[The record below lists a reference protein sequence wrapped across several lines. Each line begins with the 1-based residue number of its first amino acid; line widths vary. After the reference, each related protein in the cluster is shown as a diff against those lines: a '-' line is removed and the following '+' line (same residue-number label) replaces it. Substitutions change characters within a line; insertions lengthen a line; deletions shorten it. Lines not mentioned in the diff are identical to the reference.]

1 MTMPLPQLQG
11 ASRMLLSN
19 VRIALRVLRT
29 HRLRSALTMLGIVIG
44 VAAIV
49 AMNAIGTG
57 ASELIAAQIRS
68 LGANLISINPGSA
81 LMTSVR
87 LGNGEQQQRAPRLP
101 TGGQASDIQSPRLSE
116 DDALAIELEIPGIVV
131 ASPLLYAR
139 AHFTVGASNW
149 AGNIRGV
156 TARYFTAR
164 EWGVTRGR
172 EMTLDDNSRAAKVM
186 LIGTTMREKLF
197 GEVDPVGATVR
208 IRGVPFTV
216 VGLLDRKGQNVWGDD
231 QDDVALV
238 PLTTARRQF
247 VGVSRASPRLV
258 HNISVKFAE
267 GLSAEETM
275 AAIRDLLRQRHR
287 LQPGQEQTFLVSNLA
302 EAADVQATAT
312 RTLSLLLAAVASV
325 SLVVGG
331 IGIMNIMLVTV
342 TERTREIGL
351 RLAVGAREWDMLLQF
366 LTEATTLA
374 LLGGILG
381 VLVGIAL
388 SVFIAELAGWPAVI
402 NISNVLLAMAFAGAV
417 GCFFGFY
424 PARKAARMDPIDALR
439 YE

>member
-1 MTMPLPQLQG
+1 
-11 ASRMLLSN
+11 
-19 VRIALRVLRT
+19 
-29 HRLRSALTMLGIVIG
+29 
-44 VAAIV
+44 
-49 AMNAIGTG
+49 
-57 ASELIAAQIRS
+57 
-68 LGANLISINPGSA
+68 
-81 LMTSVR
+81 
-87 LGNGEQQQRAPRLP
+87 
-101 TGGQASDIQSPRLSE
+101 
-116 DDALAIELEIPGIVV
+116 
-131 ASPLLYAR
+131 
-139 AHFTVGASNW
+139 
-149 AGNIRGV
+149 
-156 TARYFTAR
+156 
-164 EWGVTRGR
+164 
-172 EMTLDDNSRAAKVM
+172 M

-197 GEVDPVGATVR
+197 GEADPVDATVR

-216 VGLLDRKGQNVWGDD
+216 VGLLEHKGQNVWGDD
-231 QDDVALV
+231 QDDVALI
-238 PLTTARRQF
+238 PLTTSRRHF

-258 HNISVKFAE
+258 HNITVKFAE
-267 GLSAEETM
+267 GISAEATM
-275 AAIRDLLRQRHR
+275 SAIRDLLRQRHR
-287 LQPGQEQTFLVSNLA
+287 LQPGQEETFLVSNLA
-302 EAADVQATAT
+302 EAANVHATAT

-325 SLVVGG
+325 SLLVGG

-388 SVFIAELAGWPAVI
+388 SVLVAQVGGWPVVV
-402 NISNVLLAMAFAGAV
+402 NIANVLLAMAFAAAV

>member
-1 MTMPLPQLQG
+1 
-11 ASRMLLSN
+11 MLLSN

-44 VAAIV
+44 VAAVV
-49 AMNAIGTG
+49 AMNAIGSG
-57 ASELIAAQIRS
+57 ASELIAARIRS

-87 LGNGEQQQRAPRLP
+87 LSKGAPHLP
-101 TGGQASDIQSPRLSE
+101 AVGQVRTVGQASDIQSPRLSE
-116 DDALAIELEIPGIVV
+116 DDALAIELEIPGVVVV
-131 ASPLLYAR
+131 APLLFAR
-139 AHFTVGASNW
+139 AQFTVGASNW
-149 AGNIRGV
+149 AGSIRGV
-156 TARYFTAR
+156 TASYFTAR
-164 EWGVTRGR
+164 EWSVTGGR
-172 EMTLDDNSRAAKVM
+172 EMTPDDNSRAAKIM

-197 GEVDPVGATVR
+197 GEADPVGATVR

-216 VGLLDRKGQNVWGDD
+216 VGVLDHKGQDVWGDD

-267 GLSAEETM
+267 GISAEETM
-275 AAIRDLLRQRHR
+275 AAIGDLLRQRHR
-287 LQPGQEQTFLVSNLA
+287 LQPGQEETFLVRNLA
-302 EAADVQATAT
+302 EAADVEATAT

-351 RLAVGAREWDMLLQF
+351 RLAVGARERELLLQF

-374 LLGGILG
+374 LLGGIVG
-381 VLVGIAL
+381 VLVGIAF
-388 SVFIAELAGWPAVI
+388 SVFIAELGGWPAVI

>member
-1 MTMPLPQLQG
+1 
-11 ASRMLLSN
+11 
-19 VRIALRVLRT
+19 
-29 HRLRSALTMLGIVIG
+29 MLGIVIG
-44 VAAIV
+44 VAAVV
-49 AMNAIGTG
+49 AMNAIGSG
-57 ASELIAAQIRS
+57 ASELIAARIRS

-87 LGNGEQQQRAPRLP
+87 LSKGAPHLP
-101 TGGQASDIQSPRLSE
+101 TVGQVQTVGQASDIQSPRLSE
-116 DDALAIELEIPGIVV
+116 DDALAIELEIAGVVVV
-131 ASPLLYAR
+131 APLLFAR
-139 AHFTVGASNW
+139 AQFTVGTSNW
-149 AGNIRGV
+149 AGSIRGV
-156 TARYFTAR
+156 TASYFTAR
-164 EWGVTRGR
+164 EWSVTGGR
-172 EMTLDDNSRAAKVM
+172 EMTPDDNSRAAKIM

-197 GEVDPVGATVR
+197 GEADPVGATVR

-216 VGLLDRKGQNVWGDD
+216 VGLLDHKGQDAWGDD

-238 PLTTARRQF
+238 PLTTARRHF

-267 GLSAEETM
+267 GTSAEGTM
-275 AAIRDLLRQRHR
+275 AAIGDLLRQRHR
-287 LQPGQEQTFLVSNLA
+287 LQPGQEETFLVRNLA
-302 EAADVQATAT
+302 EAADVEATAT

-351 RLAVGAREWDMLLQF
+351 RLAVGARERELLLQF

-374 LLGGILG
+374 LLGGIVG
-381 VLVGIAL
+381 VLVGIAF
-388 SVFIAELAGWPAVI
+388 SVFIAELGGWPAVI

-424 PARKAARMDPIDALR
+424 PARKAARMVPIDALR

>member
-1 MTMPLPQLQG
+1 
-11 ASRMLLSN
+11 MLLSN

-29 HRLRSALTMLGIVIG
+29 HRLRSALTMLGVVIG
-44 VAAIV
+44 VAAVV
-49 AMNAIGTG
+49 AMNAIGSG
-57 ASELIAAQIRS
+57 ASELIAARIRS
-68 LGANLISINPGSA
+68 LGANLISINPGNA

-87 LGNGEQQQRAPRLP
+87 LSKGEQQQRAPHLP
-101 TGGQASDIQSPRLSE
+101 AGQVRTVGQASDIQSPRLSE
-116 DDALAIELEIPGIVV
+116 DDALAIELEIPGVVVV
-131 ASPLLYAR
+131 APLLYTR
-139 AHFTVGASNW
+139 SQFTVGASIW
-149 AGNIRGV
+149 SGSIRGV
-156 TARYFTAR
+156 TASYFTAR
-164 EWGVTRGR
+164 EWSVTGGR
-172 EMTLDDNSRAAKVM
+172 EMTTDDNSRAAKVM

-197 GEVDPVGATVR
+197 GEADPVGATVR

-216 VGLLDRKGQNVWGDD
+216 VGVLDHKGQDVWGDD

-267 GLSAEETM
+267 GTSAEETM
-275 AAIRDLLRQRHR
+275 AAIGDLLRQRHR
-287 LQPGQEQTFLVSNLA
+287 LQPGQEETFLVKNLA
-302 EAADVQATAT
+302 EAADVEAAAT

-374 LLGGILG
+374 LLGGIVG
-381 VLVGIAL
+381 VLAGIAF
-388 SVFIAELAGWPAVI
+388 SVFIAELGGWPVVI
-402 NISNVLLAMAFAGAV
+402 NVANIVLAMAFAGAV

>member
-1 MTMPLPQLQG
+1 
-11 ASRMLLSN
+11 MLLSN
-19 VRIALRVLRT
+19 LRIALRALRA
-29 HRLRSALTMLGIVIG
+29 HRLRSTLTMLGIVIG

-49 AMNAIGTG
+49 AMNAIGSG

-68 LGANLISINPGSA
+68 LGANLISISPGSA

-87 LGNGEQQQRAPRLP
+87 LGSGK
-101 TGGQASDIQSPRLSE
+101 QAAAGSQSSVSTPQQSPRLSE
-116 DDALAIELEIPGIVV
+116 DDAKAMELDVPDIEAV
-131 ASPLLYAR
+131 APMLYAR
-139 AHFTVGASNW
+139 GEFTVGANNW

-156 TARYFTAR
+156 TTSYFTAS
-164 EWGVTRGR
+164 EWGVIAGR
-172 EMTLDDNSRAAKVM
+172 EMTPDDNRRAARVM

-197 GEVDPVGATVR
+197 GETDPVDAVVR

-216 VGLLDRKGQNVWGDD
+216 VGLLAHKGQNVWGDD
-231 QDDVALV
+231 QDDVTLV
-238 PLTTARRQF
+238 PLTTARRHF

-258 HNISVKFAE
+258 HNITVKFAE
-267 GLSAEETM
+267 GTSAEATM
-275 AAIRDLLRQRHR
+275 SAIRDLLRQRHR
-287 LQPGQEQTFLVSNLA
+287 LQPGQEETFLVSNLA
-302 EAADVQATAT
+302 EAANVQATAT
-312 RTLSLLLAAVASV
+312 RTLALLLAAVASV
-325 SLVVGG
+325 SLLVGG

-351 RLAVGAREWDMLLQF
+351 RLAVGARERDMLLQF

-388 SVFIAELAGWPAVI
+388 SVFIAELGGWPVVVNVA
-402 NISNVLLAMAFAGAV
+402 NILLAMTFAAAV

>member
-1 MTMPLPQLQG
+1 
-11 ASRMLLSN
+11 
-19 VRIALRVLRT
+19 
-29 HRLRSALTMLGIVIG
+29 MLGIVIG

-49 AMNAIGTG
+49 AMNAIGSG

-87 LGNGEQQQRAPRLP
+87 LGNSGQQQQQRATPLP
-101 TGGQASDIQSPRLSE
+101 AVGQASAIQSPRLSE
-116 DDALAIELEIPGIVV
+116 DDALAVEWEVPGVV
-131 ASPLLYAR
+131 AVAPVLYAR
-139 AHFTVGASNW
+139 AEFTVGASNW

-156 TARYFTAR
+156 TPSYFTAR
-164 EWGVTRGR
+164 EWGVTGGR
-172 EMTLDDNSRAAKVM
+172 EMTPDDNSRAAKVM

-197 GEVDPVGATVR
+197 GEADPVDATVR

-216 VGLLDRKGQNVWGDD
+216 VGLLEHKGQNVWGDD
-231 QDDVALV
+231 QDDVALI
-238 PLTTARRQF
+238 PLTTSRRHF

-258 HNISVKFAE
+258 HNITVKFAE
-267 GLSAEETM
+267 GISAEATM
-275 AAIRDLLRQRHR
+275 SAIRDLLRQRHR
-287 LQPGQEQTFLVSNLA
+287 LQPGQEETFLVSNLA
-302 EAADVQATAT
+302 EAANVHATAT

-325 SLVVGG
+325 SLLVGG

-388 SVFIAELAGWPAVI
+388 SVLIAQVGGWPVVV
-402 NISNVLLAMAFAGAV
+402 NIANVLLAMAFAAAV

>member
-1 MTMPLPQLQG
+1 
-11 ASRMLLSN
+11 MLLSN

-44 VAAIV
+44 VAAII
-49 AMNAIGTG
+49 AMNAIGSG
-57 ASELIAAQIRS
+57 ASELIAARIRS

-87 LGNGEQQQRAPRLP
+87 LSKGEQQQRAPHLP
-101 TGGQASDIQSPRLSE
+101 TVGRASDIQSPRLSE
-116 DDALAIELEIPGIVV
+116 DDALAIELEIPGVVVV
-131 ASPLLYAR
+131 APVLYAR
-139 AHFTVGASNW
+139 AQFTVGASNW
-149 AGNIRGV
+149 AGSIRGV
-156 TARYFTAR
+156 TPSYFTAR
-164 EWGVTRGR
+164 EWGVTAGR
-172 EMTLDDNSRAAKVM
+172 EMTPEDNGRAAKIM
-186 LIGTTMREKLF
+186 LIGTIMREKLF
-197 GEVDPVGATVR
+197 GEADYVGATVR

-216 VGLLDRKGQNVWGDD
+216 VGLLDHKGQDVWGED

-267 GLSAEETM
+267 GTTAEATM

-287 LQPGQEQTFLVSNLA
+287 LQPGQEETFLVRNLA
-302 EAADVQATAT
+302 EAADVEATAT

-325 SLVVGG
+325 SLLVGG

-388 SVFIAELAGWPAVI
+388 SVLIAELGGWPVVVDVA
-402 NISNVLLAMAFAGAV
+402 NVLLAMAFAAAV

>member
-1 MTMPLPQLQG
+1 
-11 ASRMLLSN
+11 MLLSN

-44 VAAIV
+44 VAAVV
-49 AMNAIGTG
+49 AMNAIGSG

-87 LGNGEQQQRAPRLP
+87 LSNHEQQQRAPQSPRLA
-101 TGGQASDIQSPRLSE
+101 QASEIKSPRLSE
-116 DDALAIELEIPGIVV
+116 DDALAIELEVPGVVIV
-131 ASPLLYAR
+131 APLLYAR
-139 AHFTVGASNW
+139 TQFTVGASNW
-149 AGNIRGV
+149 AGRVRGA
-156 TARYFTAR
+156 TTSYFTAR
-164 EWGVTRGR
+164 EWGVTDGR
-172 EMTLDDNSRAAKVM
+172 EMTPDDNSRAAKVM
-186 LIGTTMREKLF
+186 FIGTTMREKLF
-197 GEVDPVGATVR
+197 GEADPVGAMVR

-216 VGLLDRKGQNVWGDD
+216 VGLLDHKGQNVWGDD

-247 VGVSRASPRLV
+247 VGVSRANPRLV
-258 HNISVKFAE
+258 HNIFVKFAE
-267 GLSAEETM
+267 GISAEETM

-287 LQPGQEQTFLVSNLA
+287 LQPGQEETFLVSNLA
-302 EAADVQATAT
+302 EAADVEATAT

-366 LTEATTLA
+366 ITEATTLA

-381 VLVGIAL
+381 VLVGIAF
-388 SVFIAELAGWPAVI
+388 SVFIAELGGWPVVI
-402 NISNVLLAMAFAGAV
+402 NIANILLAMAFAGAV